1 MHPRQQLRKQP
12 SKQTASHLNKTG
24 SAEERERKWKQKYW
38 EGDSLRP
45 RAVVVQ
51 RLELRAVRAEQ
62 SVCVRHCLEL
72 QGSRRCASDQVD
84 GNGEVASGCGAKCRE
99 CTCSEFA
106 VHFDFSHSVDITLI
120 GVRPADKLRLR
131 GCAPHLAIKPGTKLQ
146 RCKAPQPPPRC

>member
-1 MHPRQQLRKQP
+1 MEAKILGGGQLTPKGGSGTATGTPRGARR
-12 SKQTASHLNKTG
+12 T
-24 SAEERERKWKQKYW
+24 
-38 EGDSLRP
+38 
-45 RAVVVQ
+45 
-51 RLELRAVRAEQ
+51 VR
-62 SVCVRHCLEL
+62 
-72 QGSRRCASDQVD
+72 GSRRCASDQVD